1 MHRGS
6 TPRIT
11 FEFNIPLYNLT
22 EMNLSLSQKGNI
34 ILEKTINDVEIID
47 ERNMILKL
55 TEDETLMFETD
66 ELNNA
71 YVDVQF
77 RLAFGSERCASDIM
91 QIIIKPIIKEG
102 KL

>member
-34 ILEKTINDVEIID
+34 VLEKNISDVEITD
-47 ERNMILKL
+47 EHTMILNL

-66 ELNNA
+66 EFNNA
-71 YVDVQF
+71 YIDVQF
-77 RLAFGSERCASDIM
+77 RLAFGEDRCASDIM